1 MVNIDPVRMAAT
13 AEGRA
18 ELVAE
23 RDRRAATFAAE
34 QEKAA
39 QRHQVRL
46 GELAA
51 TGRPINPNFIGI
63 TGIAN
68 LAAEDAAWAPGA
80 GLERIARMEYD
91 LAPGV
96 RQMNAAQLREFVE
109 SGAADAWRAG
119 EVARLPPRTDNPFSS
134 PGPSSATASTPPP
147 TLVQAVASLS
157 SPVSDTPG
165 FGQGLPSASGSA
177 QIDLA
182 DELIS
187 LIASQ
192 QAADEFF
199 ATAAKIGDDPSI
211 LDRQGDR

>member
-1 MVNIDPVRMAAT
+1 MVSIDPVRMAAT
-13 AEGRA
+13 PRGRA

-23 RDRRAATFAAE
+23 RDRRAATYAAE

-46 GELAA
+46 KELAA
-51 TGRPINPNFIGI
+51 TGRPINPAFTGI
-63 TGIAN
+63 NGIAN

-96 RQMNAAQLREFVE
+96 RQMNAAQLREYVE
-109 SGAADAWRAG
+109 SGAAEAWRAG
-119 EVARLPPRTDNPFSS
+119 EVAKLPPRTNGPFSS
-134 PGPSSATASTPPP
+134 RGSVAETVASPITTIAQAGASPSSPHLDAAGPIQDGP
-147 TLVQAVASLS
+147 T
-157 SPVSDTPG
+157 
-165 FGQGLPSASGSA
+165 GLDNAHI
-177 QIDLA
+177 QVA
-182 DELIS
+182 DELIA

-199 ATAAKIGDDPSI
+199 ATAVKVGEDLHAPEWQR
-211 LDRQGDR
+211 DR

>member
-1 MVNIDPVRMAAT
+1 MVNIDPTRAT
-13 AEGRA
+13 TAPEGWA

-46 GELAA
+46 SELAA
-51 TGRPINPNFIGI
+51 TGRPVHSNFTGI

-96 RQMNAAQLREFVE
+96 RQMDAAQLREFVE
-109 SGAADAWRAG
+109 SGAAEAWRKG
-119 EVARLPPRTDNPFSS
+119 EIAKSPPRTSDPFSPRSSVAESVAS
-134 PGPSSATASTPPP
+134 PATAIAQGDASPP
-147 TLVQAVASLS
+147 
-157 SPVSDTPG
+157 SPHLNAAGPIQDR
-165 FGQGLPSASGSA
+165 SAALGNA
-177 QIDLA
+177 QIDVA
-182 DELIS
+182 DELIA

-199 ATAAKIGDDPSI
+199 ATAAKVARDSHAPEWQR
-211 LDRQGDR
+211 DR